1 MTPFLEIAG
10 WTLIHFLWQGT
21 AIGLATAL
29 ALKATARRSANVRY
43 IVACAGLALML
54 AAPVATA
61 RLFTLNAALWN
72 RAEVR
77 FQPPFDAAQGGPEAL
92 EGPDRHGPPEGG
104 HYVPGTTQEIMPS
117 FDFQLRTRVVFGD
130 GAFA

>member
-54 AAPVATA
+54 AAPVVTA
-61 RLFTLNAALWN
+61 RLFSLNAALWN
-72 RAEVR
+72 RATVR
-77 FQPPFDAAQGGPEAL
+77 LQAPFD
-92 EGPDRHGPPEGG
+92 
-104 HYVPGTTQEIMPS
+104 
-117 FDFQLRTRVVFGD
+117 VVRRP
-130 GAFA
+130 

>member
-29 ALKATARRSANVRY
+29 ALKATSRRSANVRY

-61 RLFTLNAALWN
+61 RLFSLNAALWN

-77 FQPPFDAAQGGPEAL
+77 LQPRFDLARGGPEAL
-92 EGPDRHGPPEGG
+92 EGPDRD
-104 HYVPGTTQEIMPS
+104 VPAAQRLSATGLKPRG
-117 FDFQLRTRVVFGD
+117 LRPTVP
-130 GAFA
+130 

>member
-61 RLFTLNAALWN
+61 RLFSHNAALWN
-72 RAEVR
+72 GAKVR
-77 FQPPFDAAQGGPEAL
+77 LQPPVDVAQGGPEAL
-92 EGPDRHGPPEGG
+92 EGPDTSGVFHSGYLPASMTASAIRRRTG
-104 HYVPGTTQEIMPS
+104 IASMP
-117 FDFQLRTRVVFGD
+117 
-130 GAFA
+130 A

>member
-61 RLFTLNAALWN
+61 RLLSLDAALWSKQ
-72 RAEVR
+72 VR
-77 FQPPFDAAQGGPEAL
+77 RTAGRVDVGCGAAREAPE
-92 EGPDRHGPPEGG
+92 R
-104 HYVPGTTQEIMPS
+104 
-117 FDFQLRTRVVFGD
+117 
-130 GAFA
+130 